1 MELALRAKED
11 EAIRQMNEEHEKE
24 LQQTLKPIKSQE
36 LMEQLGDGMSEHNSS
51 DKDSADKANEMHAC
65 SHHHEEH
72 EEEDEPRPVTKMM
85 TFA

>member
-1 MELALRAKED
+1 M
-11 EAIRQMNEEHEKE
+11 
-24 LQQTLKPIKSQE
+24 
-36 LMEQLGDGMSEHNSS
+36 GDGMSEHNSS